1 MIKRESEKI
10 LLELYKSFPVV
21 TITGPRQSGKTT
33 LVKSSFPKKLY
44 VSLENPTVREF
55 ADNDPV
61 GFLNQYPEGAIL
73 DEIQRVPLLLSYIQT
88 IVDEKQKNG
97 IFVLTGSNQFEYINS
112 IDQSLAGRTGI
123 LKLLP
128 FSYNEL
134 YSDSIQGLDDI
145 LYSGFYPRI
154 HDRKIKPVNFHSAY
168 LSTYLER
175 DVRQIS
181 KVHDLSLFQKFIG
194 LCAGRTGQ
202 ILNKSSLGNE
212 CGISNK
218 TVEEWLSV
226 LEASFVIYRLRPYY
240 KNMNKRLIKAPK
252 LYFYD
257 TGLVCYLLRIED
269 VSQITN
275 HPLKGGIFETFI
287 ISEFIKKRLHF
298 GRSDN
303 IYYFRESNGNEVDV
317 IIDTGSGPI
326 AIEIKSGQTVNQSMF
341 KNLKYFSTIE
351 KDTKGSGLII
361 GRDGFETRTDCL
373 VSGYTSVY
381 KLYDYL
387 LNRASPG

>member
-1 MIKRESEKI
+1 MLKRESEKT
-10 LLELYKSFPVV
+10 LLELYESFPVV

-33 LVKSSFPKKLY
+33 LVKSCFPEKPY
-44 VSLENPTVREF
+44 VSLENPTTREF

-73 DEIQRVPLLLSYIQT
+73 DEIQRAPVLLSYIQT

-97 IFVLTGSNQFEYINS
+97 LFVLTGSNQFEYISS

-134 YSDSIQGLDDI
+134 YSGDTPSLDDV

-154 HDRKIKPVNFHSAY
+154 HDRKIKPVNFHSSY

-181 KVHDLSLFQKFIG
+181 KVHDLSLFQKFVG

-202 ILNKSSLGNE
+202 ILNKSGLGNE

-240 KNMNKRLIKAPK
+240 KNMNKRLIKSPK

-257 TGLVCYLLRIED
+257 TGLVCYLLRIEE
-269 VSQITN
+269 VSQIVN
-275 HPLKGGIFETFI
+275 HPLRGEIFETFI
-287 ISEFIKKRLHF
+287 ISELIKKRLHF

-303 IYYFRESNGNEVDV
+303 IYYFRESNGNEIDV
-317 IIDTGSGPI
+317 IIDTGEGPI
-326 AIEIKSGQTVNQSMF
+326 PVEIKSGQTVNQSMF
-341 KNLKYFSTIE
+341 KNLKYFSRIE
-351 KDTKGSGLII
+351 KDTKASGLII
-361 GRDGFETRTDCL
+361 GKEGFEKRTDCL
-373 VSGYTSVY
+373 IGGYSSVY
-381 KLYDYL
+381 KLYDQL
-387 LNRASPG
+387 VKT

>member
-1 MIKRESEKI
+1 MIKRESEKT
-10 LLELYKSFPVV
+10 LLELYESFPVV

-33 LVKSSFPKKLY
+33 LVKSCFPEKPY
-44 VSLENPTVREF
+44 VSLENPTTREF

-61 GFLNQYPEGAIL
+61 GFLNQYPDGAIL
-73 DEIQRVPLLLSYIQT
+73 DEIQRAPVLLSYIQT
-88 IVDEKQKNG
+88 IVDEIQENG
-97 IFVLTGSNQFEYINS
+97 LFVLTGSNQFEYINS

-128 FSYNEL
+128 FSYHEL
-134 YSDSIQGLDDI
+134 YSDDLQRLDNV

-154 HDRKIKPVNFHSAY
+154 HDQKMKPVNFHSSY
-168 LSTYLER
+168 ISTYLER

-181 KVHDLSLFQKFIG
+181 KVHDLSLFQKFVG

-226 LEASFVIYRLRPYY
+226 LEASFVIYRLRPFY
-240 KNMNKRLIKAPK
+240 KNMNKRLVKSPK

-269 VSQITN
+269 VSQIVN
-275 HPLKGGIFETFI
+275 HPLKGELFETFI

-303 IYYFRESNGNEVDV
+303 IYYFRESNGNEIDV
-317 IIDTGSGPI
+317 IIDTGEGPI
-326 AIEIKSGQTVNQSMF
+326 PIEIKSGQTVNQSMF
-341 KNLKYFSTIE
+341 KNLKYFSRIE
-351 KDTKGSGLII
+351 KNTKGSGLII
-361 GRDGFETRTDCL
+361 GREGFEKRTGCL
-373 VSGYTSVY
+373 IGGYSSVY
-381 KLYDYL
+381 KLYDQL
-387 LNRASPG
+387 VSPY

>member
-10 LLELYKSFPVV
+10 LYELFESFPVV

-33 LVKSSFPKKLY
+33 LVKNSFPEMPY
-44 VSLENPTVREF
+44 ASLENPTTREF
-55 ADNDPV
+55 ADTDPIA
-61 GFLNQYPEGAIL
+61 FLNQYPEGAIL
-73 DEIQRVPLLLSYIQT
+73 DEIQRVPKLISYIQT
-88 IVDEKQKNG
+88 IVDEKQQNG
-97 IFVLTGSNQFEYINS
+97 VFILTGSNQFEYINS

-134 YSDSIQGLDDI
+134 FAEKTHKLDEV

-154 HDRKIKPVNFHSAY
+154 HDQKIKPVNFHSAY

-181 KVHDLSLFQKFIG
+181 KIHDLSLFQKFIG

-202 ILNKSSLGNE
+202 ILNKSGLGNE

-218 TVEEWLSV
+218 TVEEWLSI
-226 LEASFVIYRLRPYY
+226 LEASFIIYRLRPYY
-240 KNMNKRLIKAPK
+240 KNLNKRLIKAPK

-269 VSQITN
+269 VSQIIN
-275 HPLKGGIFETFI
+275 HPLRGEIFETFI

-298 GRSDN
+298 GRNDN
-303 IYYFRESNGNEVDV
+303 IFYFRESNGNEIDI

-326 AIEIKSGQTVNQSMF
+326 PVEIKSAQTVNPSMF
-341 KNLKYFSTIE
+341 KNLKYFSRIE
-351 KDTKGSGLII
+351 KEAKGSGLII
-361 GRDGFETRTDCL
+361 GRDGFEIRTDCV
-373 VSGYTSVY
+373 VSGYSSVY
-381 KLYDYL
+381 KLFDHL
-387 LNRASPG
+387 L

>member
-1 MIKRESEKI
+1 MTMIKRESEKI
-10 LLELYKSFPVV
+10 LLELYTSFPVV

-33 LVKSSFPKKLY
+33 LVKNSFPEKPY
-44 VSLENPTVREF
+44 VSLENPTIREF

-73 DEIQRVPLLLSYIQT
+73 DEIQRVPVLLPYIQT

-97 IFVLTGSNQFEYINS
+97 LFVLTGSNQFEYINS

-128 FSYNEL
+128 FSYSEL
-134 YSDSIQGLDDI
+134 YGDNICNIDEV

-154 HDRKIKPVNFHSAY
+154 HDQKIKPVNFHSAY

-240 KNMNKRLIKAPK
+240 KNLNKRLIKSPK

-269 VSQITN
+269 ISQLTN
-275 HPLKGGIFETFI
+275 HPLKGEIFETFI

-298 GRSDN
+298 GRGDN
-303 IYYFRESNGNEVDV
+303 IFYFRESNGNEIDI

-326 AIEIKSGQTVNQSMF
+326 PIEIKSSQTINQSMF
-341 KNLKYFSTIE
+341 KNLKYFSKIE
-351 KDTKGSGLII
+351 KGSKGSGLVI
-361 GRDGFETRTDCL
+361 GRDMFETRTGCII
-373 VSGYTSVY
+373 SGYASVY

-387 LNRASPG
+387 Q

>member
-10 LLELYKSFPVV
+10 LKELYESFPVV

-33 LVKSSFPKKLY
+33 LVKNFFKEIPY
-44 VSLENPTVREF
+44 VSLENPTIREF
-55 ADNDPV
+55 AVNDPV

-73 DEIQRVPLLLSYIQT
+73 DEIQRVPLLPSYIQT

-97 IFVLTGSNQFEYINS
+97 IYILTGSNQFEYINS

-134 YSDSIQGLDDI
+134 YSDNIHSIDEV

-168 LSTYLER
+168 LSTCLER

-181 KVHDLSLFQKFIG
+181 KVHDLSLFQKFMG

-257 TGLVCYLLRIED
+257 TGLVCYLLRIEN
-269 VSQITN
+269 VSQLTN
-275 HPLKGGIFETFI
+275 HPLRGEIFETYI
-287 ISEFIKKRLHF
+287 ISEFLKKRLHF

-303 IYYFRESNGNEVDV
+303 IYYFRESNGNEIDV
-317 IIDTGSGPI
+317 IIDTGGGPI
-326 AIEIKSGQTVNQSMF
+326 PVEIKSGQTINQSMF
-341 KNLKYFSTIE
+341 KNLKYFSRIQ
-351 KDTKGSGLII
+351 KNINNSGLII
-361 GRDGFETRTDCL
+361 GRDGFETRTDFII
-373 VSGYTSVY
+373 SGYTSVY
-381 KLYDYL
+381 KLYDHL
-387 LNRASPG
+387 SGE